1 MLFNS
6 YEFLFLYFPV
16 TLAAF
21 FAIGRYSRLLAA
33 LWLFAAS
40 LFFYGWWNP
49 AYVSLLIGSIL
60 FNFGMGS
67 AISREH
73 QRGELRR
80 SKGLLI
86 AAISGDLA
94 LLAYYKY
101 ANFFL
106 DNASQ
111 LAGAHWQL
119 ETVVLPLGISF
130 FTFTQIAFLVDC
142 HRGEVKERNLIH
154 YGLFVT
160 YFPHLIAGPVL
171 HHKEMMPQFAQS
183 RTYRP
188 HWENISIGLTIF
200 IIGLFKKLVLA
211 DGVAPFAAPVFSAAA
226 NGETLTLIEAWVGAL
241 AYTLQLYFDFSAYS
255 DMAIG
260 LSRIFGIKLPLNFN
274 SPYKAANI
282 VDFWRRW
289 HMTLSRFLR
298 DYLYFA
304 LGGNRKGTARRYGNL
319 MVTMLLG
326 GLWHGAGWTFII
338 WGGLHGIYL
347 CINHAWTRLRTT
359 LLGAFPVSHLERR
372 VAWLLTFIAVV
383 VGWVFFRAQDTQ
395 SAVSILHAMTGG
407 NGLLVPNNWPGSWYI
422 YATLEKLGLPSQIGA
437 PVSQFDPS
445 GTSLYWI
452 IILLGIAW
460 IMPNT
465 QQFMAR
471 FEPALE
477 TVSMPSHPPVWQP
490 GVAWAVAMGIM
501 AGLAMLHLTQVSEF
515 LYFQF

>member
-16 TLAAF
+16 TFAVF
-21 FAIGRYSRLLAA
+21 FALARYRRSLAA
-33 LWLFAAS
+33 LWLFGAS

-60 FNFGMGS
+60 FNFGMGT

-73 QRGELRR
+73 ERGAFRR
-80 SKGLLI
+80 AKGLLI

-106 DNASQ
+106 DNVNL
-111 LAGAHWQL
+111 LAGAQWHL
-119 ETVVLPLGISF
+119 EAIILPLGISF
-130 FTFTQIAFLVDC
+130 FTFTQIAFLVDSY
-142 HRGEVKERNLIH
+142 RGEVKERNFIH

-171 HHKEMMPQFAQS
+171 HHKEMMPQFAEAK
-183 RTYRP
+183 TYRL
-188 HWENISIGLTIF
+188 HWENISVGLTIF

-211 DGVAPFAAPVFSAAA
+211 DGVAPFATPVFNAAA
-226 NGETLTLIEAWVGAL
+226 NGVTLTLIDAWVGAL
-241 AYTLQLYFDFSAYS
+241 AFTLQLYFDFSAYS

-260 LSRIFGIKLPLNFN
+260 LSRMFGVKLPLNFN
-274 SPYKAANI
+274 SPYKAVNI

-304 LGGNRKGTARRYGNL
+304 LGGNRKGAIRRYVNL

-338 WGGLHGIYL
+338 WGGLHGLYL
-347 CINHAWTRLRTT
+347 SINHAWTKFRSTFLN
-359 LLGAFPVSHLERR
+359 LLPVSR
-372 VAWLLTFIAVV
+372 VEKRAAWLLTFLAVV

-407 NGLLVPNNWPGSWYI
+407 NGLLVPNNWPAAWYL
-422 YATLEKLGLPSQIGA
+422 YAVINKLGLPVQLGV
-437 PVSQFDPS
+437 PVSQFDPA
-445 GTSLYWI
+445 GISLYWI
-452 IILLGIAW
+452 IVLLGIAW
-460 IMPNT
+460 FMPNT
-465 QQFMAR
+465 QQLMAR
-471 FEPALE
+471 FDPALE
-477 TVSMPSHPPVWQP
+477 SVSTPNTPPIWQP
-490 GVAWAVAMGIM
+490 GAAWAVVMGFVAVVAI
-501 AGLAMLHLTQVSEF
+501 LHLTRVSEF

>member
-6 YEFLFLYFPV
+6 YEFIFLFFPV

-21 FAIGRYSRLLAA
+21 FAIGRYSHPLAA

-40 LFFYGWWNP
+40 QFFYGWWNP

-67 AISREH
+67 AISRER
-73 QRGELRR
+73 QRGALPRA
-80 SKGLLI
+80 KGLLI
-86 AAISGDLA
+86 AAVCGDLT

-106 DNASQ
+106 ENANQ
-111 LAGAHWQL
+111 MLGTQWHLQA
-119 ETVVLPLGISF
+119 VILPLGISF
-130 FTFTQIAFLVDC
+130 FTFTQIAFLVDSY
-142 HRGEVKERNLIH
+142 RGEVKERNFIH

-171 HHKEMMPQFAQS
+171 HHKEMMPQFSQTQ
-183 RTYRP
+183 TYRP
-188 HWENISIGLTIF
+188 HWENLSVGLTIF
-200 IIGLFKKLVLA
+200 LIGLFKKLVLA
-211 DGVAPFAAPVFSAAA
+211 DGVAPFATPVFSAAA
-226 NGETLTLIEAWVGAL
+226 AGAELTLIEAWVGAL

-260 LSRIFGIKLPLNFN
+260 LSRMFGIKLPLNFD

-282 VDFWRRW
+282 VEFWRRW

-304 LGGNRKGTARRYGNL
+304 LGGNRKGTVRRYFNL
-319 MVTMLLG
+319 LATMLLG

-338 WGGLHGIYL
+338 WGGLHGLYL
-347 CINHAWTRLRTT
+347 CVNHAWTRLRTT
-359 LLGAFPVSHLERR
+359 VLAAIPISKMEKRI
-372 VAWLLTFIAVV
+372 AWLLTFVAVV

-395 SAVSILHAMTGG
+395 SAWSILHAMTGD
-407 NGLLVPNNWPGSWYI
+407 NGLLVPANWPGAWYL
-422 YATLEKLGLPSQIGA
+422 YAALDKSGLPAQLGV
-437 PVSQFDPS
+437 PVSQFDPT

-452 IILLGIAW
+452 VTLLGIAW
-460 IMPNT
+460 LLPNT

-471 FEPALE
+471 FDPALE
-477 TVSMPSHPPVWQP
+477 AVAASAKQPIWQP
-490 GVAWAVAMGIM
+490 SINWAVAMGIVAV
-501 AGLAMLHLTQVSEF
+501 AGVLHLTGVSEF

>member
-16 TLAAF
+16 TIAVF
-21 FAIGRYSRLLAA
+21 FAIGRYSRALAA

-49 AYVSLLIGSIL
+49 AYVGLLIASIL
-60 FNFGMGS
+60 FNFGLGS

-73 QRGELRR
+73 QNGNAAR
-80 SKGLLI
+80 KKLLLTVAVTADI
-86 AAISGDLA
+86 A

-106 DNASQ
+106 DNANQ
-111 LAGAHWQL
+111 FLDLGWTMEA
-119 ETVVLPLGISF
+119 VILPLGISF
-130 FTFTQIAFLVDC
+130 FTFTQIAFLVDAY
-142 HRGEVKERNLIH
+142 RGEVKERNFIH

-171 HHKEMMPQFAQS
+171 HHKEMMPQFALEK
-183 RTYRP
+183 TYRP
-188 HWENISIGLTIF
+188 HWENLAVGLTIF
-200 IIGLFKKLVLA
+200 VLGLFKKLVLA
-211 DGVAPFAAPVFSAAA
+211 DGIAPFAAPVFDAAA
-226 NGETLTLIEAWVGAL
+226 NSQTLTLLEAWSGAL
-241 AYTLQLYFDFSAYS
+241 AYTLQLYFDFSGYS

-260 LSRIFGIKLPLNFN
+260 LSRMFGIRLPLNFN

-282 VDFWRRW
+282 IDFWRRW

-304 LGGNRKGTARRYGNL
+304 LGGNRKGIVRRYLNL

-338 WGGLHGIYL
+338 WGGLHGLYL
-347 CINHAWTRLRTT
+347 CLNHAWIALRARLFGSQAAGR
-359 LLGAFPVSHLERR
+359 PERFTG
-372 VAWLLTFIAVV
+372 WLLTFVAVV
-383 VGWVFFRAQDTQ
+383 VGWVFFRAHDTN
-395 SAVSILHAMTGG
+395 SALSILQAMMGS
-407 NGLLVPNNWPGSWYI
+407 NGIVVPNNWPGAWYL
-422 YATLEKLGLPSQIGA
+422 YGMLLKLGLAVQVGA
-437 PVSQFDPS
+437 PISQFDPLGHS
-445 GTSLYWI
+445 PYWI
-452 IILLGIAW
+452 AALLAIAW
-460 IMPNT
+460 FMPNT

-471 FEPALE
+471 FNPALE
-477 TVSMPSHPPVWQP
+477 TVAVLPNRPLWSPSR
-490 GVAWAVAMGIM
+490 GWAISISVLTVVAM
-501 AGLAMLHLTQVSEF
+501 LQLTRVSEF

>member
-6 YEFLFLYFPV
+6 YEFLFLFFPV
-16 TLAAF
+16 SFAAF
-21 FAIGRYSRLLAA
+21 FAIGRYSRALAA
-33 LWLFAAS
+33 LCLFAAS

-49 AYVSLLIGSIL
+49 AYVGLLIASVI

-73 QRGELRR
+73 QCRNAARKKL
-80 SKGLLI
+80 LLI
-86 AAISGDLA
+86 VAVASDLT

-106 DNASQ
+106 DNTNQ
-111 LAGAHWQL
+111 LLGLGWTM
-119 ETVVLPLGISF
+119 ESVILPLGISF
-130 FTFTQIAFLVDC
+130 FTFTQIAFLVDAY
-142 HRGEVKERNLIH
+142 RGEVREHNFIH

-160 YFPHLIAGPVL
+160 YFPHLVAGPVL
-171 HHKEMMPQFAQS
+171 HHKEMMPQFALEK
-183 RTYRP
+183 TYRP
-188 HWENISIGLTIF
+188 HWENLSVGLTIF

-211 DGVAPFAAPVFSAAA
+211 DGVAPFATPVFNAAA
-226 NGETLTLIEAWVGAL
+226 NGEPLTLIEAWVGAL

-260 LSRIFGIKLPLNFN
+260 LSRTFGIKLPLNFN
-274 SPYKAANI
+274 SPYKAVNI

-298 DYLYFA
+298 DYLYFS
-304 LGGNRKGTARRYGNL
+304 LGGNRKGTVRRYINL

-326 GLWHGAGWTFII
+326 GLWHGAGWTFIV
-338 WGGLHGIYL
+338 WGGLHGLYL
-347 CINHAWTRLRTT
+347 CINHAWTKLRTT
-359 LLGAFPVSHLERR
+359 LLGAFPISRLEKRA
-372 VAWLLTFIAVV
+372 AWLLTFLAVV
-383 VGWVFFRAQDTQ
+383 VGWVFFRAQDIQ
-395 SAVSILHAMTGG
+395 SALSILHAMTGV
-407 NGLLVPNNWPGSWYI
+407 NGLLVPNNWPGAWYL
-422 YATLEKLGLPSQIGA
+422 YAAINKIGPSVQLGV
-437 PVSQFDPS
+437 PVSLFDPT
-445 GTSLYWI
+445 GTSPYWI
-452 IILLGIAW
+452 MVLLGIAW

-477 TVSMPSHPPVWQP
+477 AVRTTNKPPIWQP
-490 GVAWAVAMGIM
+490 GIGWSVMMGIV
-501 AGLAMLHLTQVSEF
+501 AVVAMLHLTQVSEF